1 MVEIVAEKLEVN
13 HRNFY
18 GWKSFISIDT
28 ELEIPRKGNRI
39 LMKFAD
45 NVTLVKKCHEE
56 VKASVSLQLLDIL

>member
-45 NVTLVKKCHEE
+45 NVTLVK
-56 VKASVSLQLLDIL
+56 